1 MACPW
6 VEMWGEMGRP
16 QTRNA
21 HLSIARLYW
30 PVHISEKVMHLRPSI
45 VSSLLCLTFLTTPT
59 PFVAI
64 SSLICRFSAVC
75 GVFVVQ
81 GMPGCC
87 CCFAVR
93 PGGYAPLPG
102 SSWCVSRRL
111 NSSSPVACK
120 DVQAQHRRNVPPPP
134 SFWCILYVSS
144 SLNQL
149 NWPKTP
155 AFSCL
160 LPRDFNTGTYRAT
173 R

>member
-6 VEMWGEMGRP
+6 VEMWSEMGRP
-16 QTRNA
+16 QTRNV
-21 HLSIARLYW
+21 HLSVARLYW
-30 PVHISEKVMHLRPSI
+30 PVHISNKVMHFRLPI

-64 SSLICRFSAVC
+64 SSLICRFSAVW

-93 PGGYAPLPG
+93 LKSYAPLPG

-120 DVQAQHRRNVPPPP
+120 DEQAQHRQNLPPPP
-134 SFWCILYVSS
+134 RFWCISYVN
-144 SLNQL
+144 SLL
-149 NWPKTP
+149 NPLKLTKGT
-155 AFSCL
+155 SL
-160 LPRDFNTGTYRAT
+160 LLLNTLWL
-173 R
+173 